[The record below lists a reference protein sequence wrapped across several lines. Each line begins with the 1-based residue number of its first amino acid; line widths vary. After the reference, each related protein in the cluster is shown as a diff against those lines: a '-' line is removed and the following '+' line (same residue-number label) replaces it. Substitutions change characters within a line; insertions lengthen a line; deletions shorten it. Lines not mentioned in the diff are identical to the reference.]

1 MGKWT
6 MTIPVS
12 EVAASDAF
20 DAILTPV
27 TRMRFRPKTTVSY
40 VPVIALQSSLRVAID
55 CPDGKQI

>member
-1 MGKWT
+1 

-20 DAILTPV
+20 DAMLTPV
-27 TRMRFRPKTTVSY
+27 TRMRFRPNTTVSY

>member
-1 MGKWT
+1 

-20 DAILTPV
+20 DAMLTPV
-27 TRMRFRPKTTVSY
+27 TRMRFRPKATVSY